1 MRENEKLLNNDK
13 ETNIIGDNNNKFRNN
28 YLYKSNIIWNNNN
41 INRTTRENNKMS
53 LIETKIILIE
63 QQEKIIKCQ

>member
-53 LIETKIILIE
+53 LIETKE
-63 QQEKIIKCQ
+63 EETPNNKY